1 MLRYL
6 IRRISLKITPDCA
19 KHIQTVCKDSEY
31 LRVSVDAGSGCGG
44 FSYKFE
50 VTSEATEDD
59 QVILEGSA
67 KVLIDSES
75 AKLISGAE
83 IDFTQSMIRRS
94 FLVKNNPLAETTCGC
109 GTSFSPKGL
118 KLN

>member
-1 MLRYL
+1 MFRYL
-6 IRRISLKITPDCA
+6 IRSISIKITPECA
-19 KHIQTVCKDSEY
+19 KQIQTVCKENEF

-50 VTSEATEDD
+50 VTSESSEDD
-59 QVILEGSA
+59 HVILEGEA

-94 FLVKNNPLAETTCGC
+94 FLVKNNPLAEMTCGC
-109 GTSFSPKGL
+109 GTSFSPKAL
-118 KLN
+118 KFN